1 MIHTSRFDR
10 TSATPAHEGT
20 ILAMPVLPQG
30 IKAPFGHAWGY
41 LAGRGAMDGH
51 THPTM
56 EVYFFHQ
63 GQGVVIVG
71 EEEQAVGPGD
81 WVEIPPGA
89 YHTVR
94 NDSDGEL
101 LWFALWWQLLA

>member
-1 MIHTSRFDR
+1 MMNISRFDK
-10 TSATPAHEGT
+10 TIATPAHEGT
-20 ILAMPVLPQG
+20 ILAMPVLPVG
-30 IKAPFGHAWGY
+30 VKAPFGHAWGY
-41 LAGRGAMDGH
+41 LAGRGEMDGH

-56 EVYFFHQ
+56 EVYFFHR

-71 EEEQAVGPGD
+71 DEEHPVGPGD
-81 WVEIPPGA
+81 WVEIPPAA

-101 LWFALWWQLLA
+101 LWFALWWQPVA